1 VHNQGMAL
9 YRRRAFREAAEKFRE
24 AVNLLPDD
32 FSARILFKRCAAYIK
47 NPPPADWTGVEVMQ

>member
-1 VHNQGMAL
+1 MAL